1 MSGMPLNTG
10 SLSKLLWPGINKL
23 WGSAYKDFK
32 EQWPEIFDKFT
43 SDRNFEEDVG
53 MSGFT
58 LLTQKGEGAPIT
70 YDTMKQGYT
79 TRYVHATVGG
89 GFMITREAVEDNLYK
104 IEADKKAKALVKA
117 EKQTRE
123 TIGANVLNRAF
134 NTSYVGGDGLCL
146 GNSAHVNV
154 AGGTFSNI
162 LSTAANL
169 SEASLEDMCIALMKF
184 TDDRGLKINVMPRK
198 LIIPPDLIFEAERIL
213 KTEGRVGTFNHDLNA
228 IKNLGRVPEGY
239 TVNQWLTSATAF
251 FLKTDVDDGLKYWER
266 RAAQFAA
273 DNDFDTEN
281 AKFKVT
287 ARYTFGWTDPRCVF
301 STPGV

>member
-10 SLSKLLWPGINKL
+10 SITKLLWPGVNKI
-23 WGSAYKDFK
+23 WGSVYKDFA
-32 EQWPEIFDKFT
+32 EQWPEIFTKHT
-43 SDRNFEEDVG
+43 SERNAEEDVS

-58 LLTQKGEGAPIT
+58 LLTQKNEGSAIA

-79 TRYVHATVGG
+79 TRYIHTTVGG

-104 IEADKKAKALVKA
+104 TEIDKKAKALVKA

-123 TIGANVLNRAF
+123 TQGANILNRAF
-134 NTSYVGGDGLCL
+134 NSSYTGGDGVCL
-146 GNSAHVNV
+146 ASASHPNV

-169 SEASLEDMCIALMKF
+169 SEAALEDMCVQSMKML
-184 TDDRGLKINVMPRK
+184 DDRGLKINVKPRK
-198 LIIPPDLIFEAERIL
+198 LVIPPDLIFEAERIL
-213 KTEGRVGTFNHDLNA
+213 KTEGRVGTFNHDINA
-228 IKNLGRVPEGY
+228 IKNMGRIPQGY
-239 TVNQWLTSATAF
+239 TVNQWLTSATAY
-251 FLKTDVDDGLKYWER
+251 FLLTDVDDGLKYWER

-287 ARYTFGWTDPRCVF
+287 ARYTFGWSEPRCVIA
-301 STPGV
+301 TAGV

>member
-10 SLSKLLWPGINKL
+10 SLSKLLWPGINKI
-23 WGSAYKDFK
+23 WGSEYKDFK
-32 EQWPEIFDKFT
+32 EQWPEIFTKYT
-43 SDRNFEEDVG
+43 SERNAEEDVG

-58 LLTQKGEGAPIT
+58 LLTGKNEGAPIT
-70 YDTMKQGYT
+70 YDTMKQGFT
-79 TRYVHATVGG
+79 TRYVHAVLGG

-104 IEADKKAKALVKA
+104 IESDKKARALVKA

-134 NTSYVGGDGLCL
+134 NASFLGADGVVL
-146 GNSAHVNV
+146 GSSAHPNV
-154 AGGTFSNI
+154 AGGTYSNI

-169 SEASLEDMCIALMKF
+169 SEAALEDMCVALMKF
-184 TDDRGLKINVMPRK
+184 TDDRGLRINVMPQK
-198 LIIPPDLIFEAERIL
+198 LIIPPDLVFEAERVL

-228 IKNLGRVPEGY
+228 IKNLGRIPEGY

-251 FLKTDVDDGLKYWER
+251 FVKTDVNDGLKYFER

-287 ARYTFGWTDPRCVF
+287 ARYSFGWTDPRCLF
-301 STPGV
+301 ATPGV